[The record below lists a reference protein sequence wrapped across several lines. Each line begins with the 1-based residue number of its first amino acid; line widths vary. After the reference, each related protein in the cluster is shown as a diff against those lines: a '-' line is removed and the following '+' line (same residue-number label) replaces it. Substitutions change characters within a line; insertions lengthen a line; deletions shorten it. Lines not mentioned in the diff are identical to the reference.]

1 MNEPSTHGCPV
12 AAGGQNKIPTGSA
25 QLPGERAVAAPSL
38 IPAVSRLRSL
48 ADSRAMAANPVEVL
62 SQYTEQYGDTFRF
75 YLGGIK
81 EAIVT
86 TDPAVIQHVL
96 KTNADNYQKSEI
108 QVKRMGHF
116 LGKGLLTTHGEAWK
130 TQRRLIQK
138 GFDRRLLDALSTIM
152 QDSLAESLR
161 EFDSQ
166 IQAGAVD
173 IYPHLMKMTF
183 AMVARSLF
191 GAKLKDEDINLVSDT
206 ICTVQE
212 FIVRQ
217 TIQPYLNP
225 WFAASGEL
233 RRHEEMRAR
242 ADSVLMAYIQQRR
255 HQEPGQ
261 DLLQTLMDARY
272 SDGEGMS
279 DELVLSESM
288 QLLVA
293 GHETSSNSLSWLL
306 YLLSSR
312 PECLEQV
319 RQEFDSVLGDA
330 PLNHADLPRLEFTT
344 QVIQEGL
351 RLYPPFWMIDRM
363 AVEDDRVGDVAIP
376 RGSTVIVY
384 VYGAHHAPRYWE
396 NPESFDPR
404 RFVKGHEKLRQPFT
418 YLPFGGGPRVCIGNH
433 YAMLQVLMILSHVV
447 RKYDFELVPGQ
458 TITERAMV
466 ILRPKHGIRMTFTP
480 AIARRPMPPSQTH
493 LDPRESGDVQQAAGQ
508 DIAEMVGSAQEP
520 R

>member
-1 MNEPSTHGCPV
+1 
-12 AAGGQNKIPTGSA
+12 
-25 QLPGERAVAAPSL
+25 
-38 IPAVSRLRSL
+38 
-48 ADSRAMAANPVEVL
+48 MAANPIDVL
-62 SQYTEQYGDTFRF
+62 SKYTAEYGDTFRF

-96 KTNADNYQKSEI
+96 KTNAENYEKSDI

-161 EFDSQ
+161 AFDRQ
-166 IQAGAVD
+166 IHAGPVD
-173 IYPHLMKMTF
+173 IYPHMMKMTF

-191 GAKLKDEDINLVSDT
+191 GARLKEEDIELVSDT

-225 WFAASGEL
+225 WFAVSGDL
-233 RRHEEMRAR
+233 RRHEQMRSR
-242 ADSVLMAYIQQRR
+242 ADAVLMEYIKQRR
-255 HQEPGQ
+255 HEEPGQ

-279 DELVLSESM
+279 DEMVLSESM

-312 PECLEQV
+312 PDCLEQV
-319 RQEFDSVLGDA
+319 RQEFDDVLGDA

-363 AVEDDRVGDVAIP
+363 AVADDRVGDIAIP

-384 VYGAHHAPRYWE
+384 VYGAHHAPRHWE
-396 NPESFDPR
+396 NPESFDTG
-404 RFVKGHEKLRQPFT
+404 RFTKGSEKLRTPFT

-458 TITERAMV
+458 TIEERAMV
-466 ILRPKHGIRMTFTP
+466 ILRPKHGIRMNFTR
-480 AIARRPMPPSQTH
+480 AAARRPLSNTSWTDH
-493 LDPRESGDVQQAAGQ
+493 DAGHALSESA
-508 DIAEMVGSAQEP
+508 I

>member
-1 MNEPSTHGCPV
+1 
-12 AAGGQNKIPTGSA
+12 
-25 QLPGERAVAAPSL
+25 
-38 IPAVSRLRSL
+38 
-48 ADSRAMAANPVEVL
+48 MAANPVRVL
-62 SQYTEQYGDTFRF
+62 SKYNELYGDTFRF

-86 TDPAVIQHVL
+86 TNPFVIQHVL
-96 KTNADNYQKSEI
+96 KTNGENYQKSEI

-116 LGKGLLTTHGEAWK
+116 LGKGLLTTHGEAWR

-138 GFDRRLLDALSTIM
+138 GFDRKQLDALSSIM

-161 EFDSQ
+161 DFDRQ
-166 IQAGAVD
+166 IRLGPVD

-191 GAKLKDEDINLVSDT
+191 GARLKDEDIDLVSNT

-233 RRHEEMRAR
+233 RRHEDMRAR
-242 ADSVLMAYIQQRR
+242 ADGVLMEYIKRR
-255 HQEPGQ
+255 RNQAPGN
-261 DLLQTLMDARY
+261 DLLQNLMDARY

-279 DELVLSESM
+279 DEMVLSESM

-293 GHETSSNSLSWLL
+293 GHETSSNGLSWLL

-312 PECLEQV
+312 PDCLERV
-319 RQEFDSVLGDA
+319 RREFDTVLGEA
-330 PLNHADLPRLEFTT
+330 PLSHADVPKFEFTT

-351 RLYPPFWMIDRM
+351 RLYPPFWMIDRE
-363 AVEDDRVGDVAIP
+363 AVADDRVGDIDIP

-384 VYGAHHAPRYWE
+384 VYGAHHAPRSWDS
-396 NPESFDPR
+396 PESFVPE
-404 RFVKGHEKLRQPFT
+404 RFITGNEKQRTPFT
-418 YLPFGGGPRVCIGNH
+418 YLPFGGGPRVCIGNQ
-433 YAMLQVLMILSHVV
+433 YAMLQILMILSDLL
-447 RKYDFELVPGQ
+447 RNYDFQLVPDQ
-458 TITERAMV
+458 TIEARPMV
-466 ILRPKHGIRMTFTP
+466 ILRPKHGIRMTFTEAAARDRH
-480 AIARRPMPPSQTH
+480 AITQ
-493 LDPRESGDVQQAAGQ
+493 ESK
-508 DIAEMVGSAQEP
+508 
-520 R
+520 

>member
-1 MNEPSTHGCPV
+1 
-12 AAGGQNKIPTGSA
+12 
-25 QLPGERAVAAPSL
+25 
-38 IPAVSRLRSL
+38 
-48 ADSRAMAANPVEVL
+48 MAANPVHVL
-62 SQYTEQYGDTFRF
+62 SKYNELFGDTFRF

-86 TDPAVIQHVL
+86 INPAVIQHVL
-96 KTNADNYQKSEI
+96 KTNAENYQKSEI

-116 LGKGLLTTHGEAWK
+116 LGKGLLTTHGEAWR

-138 GFDRRLLDALSTIM
+138 GFDRKQLDALSAIM

-161 EFDSQ
+161 DFDRQ
-166 IQAGAVD
+166 VRVGPVD
-173 IYPHLMKMTF
+173 IYPQLMKMTF

-191 GAKLKDEDINLVSDT
+191 GARLKDEDIDLVSNT

-242 ADSVLMAYIQQRR
+242 ADGVLMEYIKQRR
-255 HQEPGQ
+255 NQAPGN
-261 DLLQTLMDARY
+261 DLLQNLMDARY

-279 DELVLSESM
+279 DEMVLSESM

-293 GHETSSNSLSWLL
+293 GHETSSNGLSWLL

-312 PECLEQV
+312 PDCLERV
-319 RQEFDSVLGDA
+319 RQEFDSVLGGA
-330 PLNHADLPRLEFTT
+330 PLTHADVPKFEFTT

-351 RLYPPFWMIDRM
+351 RLYPPFWMIDRE
-363 AVEDDRVGDVAIP
+363 AVANDRVGDIEIP

-384 VYGAHHAPRYWE
+384 VYGAHHAPSSWE
-396 NPESFDPR
+396 SPESFVPE
-404 RFVKGHEKLRQPFT
+404 RFIKGSEKQRTPFT
-418 YLPFGGGPRVCIGNH
+418 YLPFGGGPRVCIGNQ
-433 YAMLQVLMILSHVV
+433 YAMLQILMILSDVL
-447 RKYDFELVPGQ
+447 RKYDFQLVPGQ
-458 TITERAMV
+458 TIEARPMV
-466 ILRPKHGIRMTFTP
+466 ILRPNHGIRMTFTETK
-480 AIARRPMPPSQTH
+480 AYDLELAKIPS
-493 LDPRESGDVQQAAGQ
+493 GQ
-508 DIAEMVGSAQEP
+508 GRA
-520 R
+520 